1 MKNNAAL
8 VIVVLA
14 LCCPTLGRADRGGK
28 LPPQGT
34 SIEGCPPSE
43 CDCVDGNLVAN
54 CGFETGDFTDWTLS
68 GDQTDMEVLPGG
80 HSGCYSA
87 FLGPPN
93 FGFAAQDLPT
103 AAGEYYDLSFWL
115 RNMNAPNGFRVFW
128 NGAIVCGCNNCPNF
142 PDTHFSFT
150 RHELGPGAPV
160 SSLADVINVNNT
172 FIVDGV
178 AIALKYG
185 QTLALASNQFD
196 TSKGSDDTVRYFQD
210 RMRDIDLAATRGLDV
225 VFQNYDAVLFP
236 ANRGANI
243 GARAGYP
250 SIVVPGGFVPNPA
263 VPPPP
268 LPPPPEFPPGF
279 DAKDSPYGVTFTGPA
294 FSEPMLIGFA
304 YAFEQ
309 ASLHRTPPDSTPP
322 LGSR

>member
-1 MKNNAAL
+1 VTDAAKL
-8 VIVVLA
+8 LGVIA
-14 LCCPTLGRADRGGK
+14 
-28 LPPQGT
+28 
-34 SIEGCPPSE
+34 
-43 CDCVDGNLVAN
+43 
-54 CGFETGDFTDWTLS
+54 GFDPD
-68 GDQTDMEVLPGG
+68 DPD
-80 HSGCYSA
+80 
-87 FLGPPN
+87 
-93 FGFAAQDLPT
+93 T
-103 AAGEYYDLSFWL
+103 AACLDPGNCFDDYTPFLNPDAL
-115 RNMNAPNGFRVFW
+115 
-128 NGAIVCGCNNCPNF
+128 NGARIAVPHFTYWTDLAHNVNLSAEQQQVMNDAIDALRSLGATVDDPFEIPDQDELNAFGGCSTHGQPNCSSVLLYGFKHDLNHYL
-142 PDTHFSFT
+142 DL
-150 RHELGPGAPV
+150 LGPGAPV

-196 TSKGSDDTVRYFQD
+196 TTEGSDDTLRYQQD
-210 RMRDIDLAATRGLDV
+210 RLRDIDLAATRGLDV

-243 GARAGYP
+243 AARAGYP

-279 DAKDSPYGVTFTGPA
+279 DAKDSPFGVTFTGRA

-309 ASLHRTPPDSTPP
+309 ATHHRVPPASTPP
-322 LGSR
+322 LPTDSVSR